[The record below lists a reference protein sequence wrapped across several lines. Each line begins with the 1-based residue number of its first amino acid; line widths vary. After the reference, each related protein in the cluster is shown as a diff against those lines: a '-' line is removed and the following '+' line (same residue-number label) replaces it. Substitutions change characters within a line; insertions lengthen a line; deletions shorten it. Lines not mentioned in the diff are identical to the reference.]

1 MRKKTTKQFRQ
12 MVVMV
17 LTAVAALTGL
27 CACKTKTLAVMPQ
40 EPVSQKAQPVR
51 MILDS
56 DFGSSTDDLFALM
69 MLNHYIDDGLVDLK
83 GIIVD
88 REGEKN
94 AGVVD
99 IFNTYYGHPDIPV
112 GLERNG
118 VKNPRC
124 FIPYN
129 GICDLKDT
137 QGNPLFKRSLDTKSM
152 PDGYKL
158 YRQLLSQ
165 ADDKSIVI
173 VAIGFATT
181 LAQLMESGADEYS
194 QLSGTDLMDQKVKAI
209 YIQSGRFE
217 AGDSL
222 CGYNMRAASKQ
233 SAVFYSKLPR
243 SVDLIMSP
251 SNIGDQMDY
260 VPRDV
265 LTDLSYTGLNPIKA
279 VYTNYTCDTGQRMW
293 DTNCLVNAVKGDKE
307 YHLSPRGWVT
317 FVDKGEESLMLF
329 KPDEQGNARYQLPGD
344 SYFNQEKLMDIR
356 RHTRTNNYPAAY
368 TIESPQPQLI
378 GQGAVA
384 WAKPRIPQ
392 LIDKY
397 LGSAGNKLD
406 PDDVRAML
414 RPIGY
419 IGSNAPDYQEAV
431 QMVTDTIFSVMLNR
445 ALSRGNKDLVIIT
458 GPPASG
464 KSTAARKMKLNK
476 AGLIYDAALNGN
488 NQLENVITQAKN
500 AGIEKVT
507 LMMIYNDLLTCY
519 KNAVNRGKTSYR
531 FTGIDELIAAFR
543 DNSGKISQIQQRF
556 PDVNIIPIDCSNN
569 QGVVQVSLADAAKWN
584 YNPTEQQINQ
594 LLNYVLGE
602 INSGELRSS
611 EIPAAVGDILS
622 VPNLG
627 ASNIP
632 LAEELARQVRL
643 VTQESR

>member
-1 MRKKTTKQFRQ
+1 MKNIQQ
-12 MVVMV
+12 SAV
-17 LTAVAALTGL
+17 LTAVAAFLVCL
-27 CACKTKTLAVMPQ
+27 SACKTQTVAEK
-40 EPVSQKAQPVR
+40 PVVLTEQKPQPVQ

-129 GICDLKDT
+129 GICDLTDA
-137 QGNPLFKRSLDTKSM
+137 QGRPLFRRSLNTSQL

-158 YRQLLSQ
+158 YRHLLSK
-165 ADDKSIVI
+165 ADDHSMVI

-181 LAQLMESGADEYS
+181 LAQLMESGPDEYS
-194 QLSGTDLMDQKVKAI
+194 QLSGLDLFGQKVKAV

-233 SAVFYSKLPR
+233 SAVFYDKLPKN
-243 SVDLIMSP
+243 VDLVMSP
-251 SNIGDQMDY
+251 SNIGDAMDY

-265 LTDLSYTGLNPIKA
+265 LTDLSYTGINPIKA

-293 DTNCLVNAVKGDKE
+293 DTNCLVNAVMGDGQ
-307 YHLSPRGWVT
+307 YHLSPRGFVT
-317 FVDKGEESLMLF
+317 FVDKGQESLMLF
-329 KPDEQGNARYQLPGD
+329 KPDPNGNARYQVPGD

-356 RHTRTNNYPAAY
+356 RHTRINNYPAAY
-368 TIESPQPQLI
+368 TIECPQPQLI
-378 GQGAVA
+378 GDGAVE
-384 WAKPRIPQ
+384 WAKPRLGQ

-397 LGSAGNKLD
+397 LASAGNKLD
-406 PDDVRAML
+406 PDEVRAML

-419 IGSNAPDYQEAV
+419 IGSNAPDYTQAE
-431 QMVTDTIFSVMLNR
+431 QMVTDTIYSVMLQR
-445 ALSRGNKDLVIIT
+445 ALKRGNTDLVIIT

-464 KSTAARKMKLNK
+464 KSTAARKMNLNK
-476 AGLIYDAALNGN
+476 AGLVYDAALTDGN
-488 NQLENVITQAKN
+488 SLEQAVAKAKSMGMKKIT
-500 AGIEKVT
+500 I
-507 LMMIYNDLLTCY
+507 MMVYNDLLTCF
-519 KNAVNRGKTSYR
+519 KNAVNRGKTQWR
-531 FTGIDELIAAFR
+531 FTGIDELITAFR
-543 DNSGKISQIQQRF
+543 GNAGKIEHIQQQY
-556 PDVNIIPIDCSNN
+556 PEVEIIPIDCSNN
-569 QGVVQVSLADAAKWN
+569 QGVKRVSLADAAKWK
-584 YNPTEQQINQ
+584 YNVDEKDIHE
-594 LLNYVLGE
+594 VLAYALDE
-602 INSGELRSS
+602 INSGEISGS
-611 EIPAAVGDILS
+611 EIPAAVGDIMA

-627 ASNIP
+627 ASNIQ
-632 LAEELARQVRL
+632 LAQQLNAKVREI
-643 VTQESR
+643 TQEAR